1 MIKRNCW
8 AIEKLMP
15 RWFRLFFLVYFS
27 LLLGNF
33 HRARVLYEGVDCFIC
48 EWKDGKTYW
57 LTPTGKAC
65 NESLKTQKGQAIEK
79 YFRSSFA

>member
-8 AIEKLMP
+8 AIEKLMA
-15 RWFRLFFLVYFS
+15 RWFRLSFLIYFS

-33 HRARVLYEGVDCFIC
+33 HRARVFILKVWTALSVDGN
-48 EWKDGKTYW
+48 EGKTYW

-65 NESLKTQKGQAIEK
+65 NESPKTQRGRQ
-79 YFRSSFA
+79 